1 MSHFTAFPL
10 VLTAAAM
17 IAAPAPAGE
26 PDLVRAEL
34 RTGERLFVREV
45 RRPGAASEANS
56 AVLLVHGARV
66 PGVASFDL
74 PVAGGSL
81 AADLAADGHL
91 VYVLDVRGYGA
102 SSRPAAMNRP
112 PDKSAPLMRTED
124 VVADISAAVDAIAK
138 WSDVSRV

>member
-26 PDLVRAEL
+26 PDVVRADRFVEL

-56 AVLLVHGARV
+56 AVLLV
-66 PGVASFDL
+66 
-74 PVAGGSL
+74 
-81 AADLAADGHL
+81 
-91 VYVLDVRGYGA
+91 
-102 SSRPAAMNRP
+102 
-112 PDKSAPLMRTED
+112 
-124 VVADISAAVDAIAK
+124 
-138 WSDVSRV
+138 

>member
-26 PDLVRAEL
+26 PDLVRADRFVEL

-56 AVLLVHGARV
+56 AVLLVHGARL

-112 PDKSAPLMRTED
+112 PDKS
-124 VVADISAAVDAIAK
+124 
-138 WSDVSRV
+138 